1 MNIILINTNDVFD
14 EPTLSNPFS
23 NVLVNDY
30 EFNPGKKNSTTNKS
44 WRCKEINISW
54 IQRNVTTLI
63 TLIPKKAKRT
73 TNR

>member
-30 EFNPGKKNSTTNKS
+30 ELNPGKKKKTVPP
-44 WRCKEINISW
+44 INYED
-54 IQRNVTTLI
+54 V
-63 TLIPKKAKRT
+63 KK
-73 TNR
+73 